1 MQADR
6 TKQEPGAG
14 GEASRVVV
22 ITGASSGIAR
32 AAALLFAQEGCALV
46 LAARDATALDHVAED
61 CRGRGARALAV
72 PTDMSDEAAVKA
84 LASAAVEAFG
94 RIDVWVNCAAVLM
107 YGRAATQPMAE
118 FRQVIDTN
126 LFGYVHGTQAALRA
140 FKAQGGWGCLINVAS
155 MLSLFGDPYLS
166 AYVTSKFAVRG
177 YTQCVRQEMRAYRGI
192 HVCTILPT
200 AIDTPIYQ
208 KGANRMGRQ
217 IRSIAPLYAVE
228 RAARAITTAARR
240 PRAEIIVGTYGYLI
254 ALGLR
259 ISPRLVEW
267 MVALLAPKIQFSRR
281 RQAASRGNLFE
292 STGPNQ
298 VNGGWRAFWLRRL
311 WRR

>member
-1 MQADR
+1 MRAGQSGNSQDR
-6 TKQEPGAG
+6 P
-14 GEASRVVV
+14 ASRVVV

-32 AAALLFAQEGCALV
+32 AAARLFAEEGCSVV
-46 LAARDATALDHVAED
+46 LAARDATALDHAAEE
-61 CRGRGARALAV
+61 CRARGARALAV
-72 PTDMSDEAAVKA
+72 PTDVADEQAVKA
-84 LASAAVEAFG
+84 LAATAIESFG

-107 YGRAATQPMAE
+107 YGRAATQPTAD

-155 MLSLFGDPYLS
+155 MLSLVGDPYLS
-166 AYVTSKFAVRG
+166 ADVTSKFAIRG
-177 YTQCVRQEMRAYRGI
+177 FTQCVRQEMRAQPGI

-208 KGANRMGRQ
+208 KGANRMGRK

-228 RAARAITTAARR
+228 RAARAITTAARHPR
-240 PRAEIIVGTYGYLI
+240 PEIIVGTYGHLM

-259 ISPRLVEW
+259 ISPSLMEAVVGW
-267 MVALLAPKIQFSRR
+267 VAPKIQFSRR
-281 RQAASRGNLFE
+281 WQAASRGNLFT
-292 STGPNQ
+292 STGPHQ
-298 VNGGWRAFWLRRL
+298 INGGWRDFWLRRL